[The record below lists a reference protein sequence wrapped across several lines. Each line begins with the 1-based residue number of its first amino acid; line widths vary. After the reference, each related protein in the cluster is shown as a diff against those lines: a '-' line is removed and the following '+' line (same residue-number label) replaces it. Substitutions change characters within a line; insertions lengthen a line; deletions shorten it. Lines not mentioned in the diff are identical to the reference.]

1 MIHCEATV
9 IVPARVLARRIPR
22 HRVNLTVGFPGPH
35 GPDASSPLG
44 WAQVRSVTL
53 SGGGRILRLGIPGIK
68 CVDTKYI
75 NNVNFNVVY
84 MIV

>member
-1 MIHCEATV
+1 MKV
-9 IVPARVLARRIPR
+9 ISGICVLGTDRWA
-22 HRVNLTVGFPGPH
+22 HRVH
-35 GPDASSPLG
+35 GAL
-44 WAQVRSVTL
+44 WWQAHV

-84 MIV
+84 IIL